1 MGWILCCSAEG
12 QASSDCDAQVKSPEG
27 VGCSRWTHSWND
39 DQDLRQMPG
48 PSDPAPPRS
57 SNNVYFL
64 SDEANT
70 KGLYIYDTAPNWS
83 GTHCKCSGS

>member
-1 MGWILCCSAEG
+1 
-12 QASSDCDAQVKSPEG
+12 
-27 VGCSRWTHSWND
+27 
-39 DQDLRQMPG
+39 MPG

-70 KGLYIYDTAPNWS
+70 KGLYIYDPDPNYA
-83 GTHCKCSGS
+83 GSHFWQSNSDSVRCMSSTRSSVC